1 MVLPPCRYC
10 SRAASNARVRFAG
23 VLTRSQLI
31 SKALPAV
38 FPSFSVS
45 IFAVKPSS
53 QRGLFHCAAACGTAP
68 AFSAFRPA
76 VVSARRNWRR
86 I

>member
-1 MVLPPCRYC
+1 
-10 SRAASNARVRFAG
+10 AG
-23 VLTRSQLI
+23 VLTRSQFI

-68 AFSAFRPA
+68 AFSTFRPA